1 MEMKNDIKNDFM
13 KKILY
18 LLFGLTVFSI
28 FRANAQKPMG
38 INAILN
44 SIHASNPSLK
54 MFDAEVRSLDEAS
67 KGARSWEAP
76 TLSTGFWM
84 TPYNPKLWKKNADG
98 TPGMGQY
105 MIGVEQM
112 LPNKK
117 ALDAK
122 TAYMQAMSSVDK
134 EKKNATLNDL
144 YAEAKKNYYEWVIIK
159 KKLSIL
165 DQNKKLLQFMI
176 QNAELRYKNGLEKI
190 SAYYKAK
197 AALGNIENM
206 QLIFN
211 NDILQKKIALN
222 TLMNRDKTTD
232 FDVDTLYTIKDFSA
246 YSFDSATISN
256 SRSDIKAIDKDINVT
271 YLQREVEIT
280 KLKPQFGIGYNHMFG
295 FGGLPAQYSLMAT
308 VKLPMVKWASKE
320 NKANAESLRWKATS
334 LNEQKLVM
342 INELSGQAY
351 SRRNDIELKKK
362 QLKLYESNIIPAL
375 QNNYKTM
382 QLGYEQNTEELFQL
396 YDAWETLNMTQLEYL
411 DQLQQLLLMQVELEQ
426 VLEINGQ

>member
-1 MEMKNDIKNDFM
+1 MKRKNLL
-13 KKILY
+13 ILFAIVSAVK
-18 LLFGLTVFSI
+18 LH
-28 FRANAQKPMG
+28 AQTMQLDE
-38 INAILN
+38 ITNTIQQQ
-44 SIHASNPSLK
+44 HPSVK
-54 MFDAEVRSLDEAS
+54 MYDAEIRSLDEAA

-76 TLSTGFWM
+76 ELSTGFWM
-84 TPYNPKLWKKNADG
+84 TPYNPNFWKKNTDG

-105 MIGVEQM
+105 MIGVQQM
-112 LPNKK
+112 FPNKK
-117 ALDAK
+117 AQDAK
-122 TAYMQAMSSVDK
+122 AAYMQAMSSVNK

-144 YAEAKKNYYEWVIIK
+144 YAAAKRNYYEWVVIK

-165 DQNKKLLQFMI
+165 DQDKKLLQFMI
-176 QNAELRYKNGLEKI
+176 QNAEIRYKNGLGKI

-197 AALGNIENM
+197 AALGNIENI
-206 QLIFN
+206 QLMLN

-232 FDVDTLYTIKDFSA
+232 FDVDTIYSIKDFSG
-246 YSFDSATISN
+246 YIFDSTTFINA
-256 SRSDIKAIDKDINVT
+256 RSDIKAIDKDINVT
-271 YLQREVEIT
+271 YLQREAEIT

-334 LNEQKLVM
+334 LDEQKRVM
-342 INELSGQAY
+342 INELSGEAY

-362 QLKLYESNIIPAL
+362 QLKLYEGNILPAL
-375 QNNYKTM
+375 ENNYKTM

-396 YDAWETLNMTQLEYL
+396 FDAWETLNMTQLEYL
-411 DQLQQLLLMQVELEQ
+411 DQLQQLLIMQVELEQ
-426 VLEINGQ
+426 VLEIK

>member
-1 MEMKNDIKNDFM
+1 MKRKSLLILFAIAGAIK
-13 KKILY
+13 LH
-18 LLFGLTVFSI
+18 
-28 FRANAQKPMG
+28 AQTMQLDAI
-38 INAILN
+38 INTIQQQ
-44 SIHASNPSLK
+44 HPSVK
-54 MFDAEVRSLDEAS
+54 MYDAEIRSLDEAA

-98 TPGMGQY
+98 TPDMGQY
-105 MIGVEQM
+105 MIGAEQM

-122 TAYMQAMSSVDK
+122 AAYMQAMSSVDK

-144 YAEAKKNYYEWVIIK
+144 YAEAKKNYYEWIVIK

-165 DQNKKLLQFMI
+165 DQDKKLLQFMI
-176 QNAELRYKNGLEKI
+176 QNAELRYKNGLGKI

-206 QLIFN
+206 QLVFN
-211 NDILQKKIALN
+211 NDILQKKTALN

-232 FDVDTLYTIKDFSA
+232 FDIDTLYSIKDFSA

-271 YLQREVEIT
+271 YLQREAEIT
-280 KLKPQFGIGYNHMFG
+280 KLKPQFGFGYNHMFG
-295 FGGLPAQYSLMAT
+295 FGGLPAQFSLMAT
-308 VKLPMVKWASKE
+308 VKLPMARWASKE
-320 NKANAESLRWKATS
+320 NKANAESLTWKAAS
-334 LNEQKLVM
+334 LDAQKQLM
-342 INELSGQAY
+342 INQLSGEAY

-362 QLKLYESNIIPAL
+362 QLKLYENNIIPAL

-411 DQLQQLLLMQVELEQ
+411 DQLQRLLIMQVELEQ
-426 VLEINGQ
+426 VLEIK

>member
-1 MEMKNDIKNDFM
+1 MKRKNLL
-13 KKILY
+13 ILFAIVSVVK
-18 LLFGLTVFSI
+18 LH
-28 FRANAQKPMG
+28 AQTMQLDE
-38 INAILN
+38 ITNTIQQQ
-44 SIHASNPSLK
+44 HPSVK
-54 MFDAEVRSLDEAS
+54 MYDAEIRSLDEAA
-67 KGARSWEAP
+67 KGARSWDAP
-76 TLSTGFWM
+76 ELSTGFWM
-84 TPYNPKLWKKNADG
+84 TPYNPNFWKKNTDG

-105 MIGVEQM
+105 MIGVQQM

-117 ALDAK
+117 AQDAK
-122 TAYMQAMSSVDK
+122 AAYMQAMSSVNK

-144 YAEAKKNYYEWVIIK
+144 YAAAKRNYYEWVVIK

-165 DQNKKLLQFMI
+165 DQDKKLLQFMI
-176 QNAELRYKNGLEKI
+176 QNAEIRYKNGLGKI

-197 AALGNIENM
+197 AALGNIENI
-206 QLIFN
+206 QLMLN

-232 FDVDTLYTIKDFSA
+232 FDVDTIYSIKDFSG
-246 YSFDSATISN
+246 YIFDSTTFINA
-256 SRSDIKAIDKDINVT
+256 RSDIKAIDKDINVT
-271 YLQREVEIT
+271 YLQREAEIT

-334 LNEQKLVM
+334 LDEQKRVM
-342 INELSGQAY
+342 INELSGEAY

-362 QLKLYESNIIPAL
+362 QLKLYEGNILPAL
-375 QNNYKTM
+375 ENNYKTM

-396 YDAWETLNMTQLEYL
+396 FDAWETLNMTQLEYL
-411 DQLQQLLLMQVELEQ
+411 DQLQQLLIMQVELEQ
-426 VLEINGQ
+426 VLEIK